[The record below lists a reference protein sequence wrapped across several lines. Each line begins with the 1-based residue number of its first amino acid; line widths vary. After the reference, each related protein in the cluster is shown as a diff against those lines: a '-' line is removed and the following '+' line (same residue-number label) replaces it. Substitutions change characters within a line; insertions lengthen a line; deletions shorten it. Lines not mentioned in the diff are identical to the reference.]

1 MSRGQ
6 FAFLLAAFAGLG
18 PVASSQSL
26 AAGCDVAQGAA
37 GGRAESARYTVVYRT
52 EPASIVVGRAF
63 AMEVQVCAKGQAA
76 VPTGLR
82 VDAQM
87 PAHRHGM
94 NYRPSVVAQGDG
106 RFRAEG
112 LLFHMPGRWEFIFDL
127 DASGAHER
135 ITRDLLLE

>member
-1 MSRGQ
+1 MLSSR
-6 FAFLLAAFAGLG
+6 FARLVAVLAPLALSPAQAADCGA
-18 PVASSQSL
+18 VQS
-26 AAGCDVAQGAA
+26 AAGT
-37 GGRAESARYTVVYRT
+37 RAESEHYTITYRT
-52 EPASIVVGRAF
+52 VPAAIVVGRAF
-63 AMEVQVCAKGQAA
+63 AIEVNVCAKGQAA

-94 NYRPSVVAQGDG
+94 NYRPTVVAAGDG

-127 DASGAHER
+127 DAPGMHER
-135 ITRDLLLE
+135 ITQDLLLE

>member
-1 MSRGQ
+1 MLSRKFGWLV
-6 FAFLLAAFAGLG
+6 AALA
-18 PVASSQSL
+18 PL
-26 AAGCDVAQGAA
+26 ALSPAQAADCGAVPGAA
-37 GGRAESARYTVVYRT
+37 GARAESERYTVVYRT
-52 EPASIVVGRAF
+52 VPAAIVVGRAF
-63 AMEVQVCAKGQAA
+63 AIEVNVCAKGQAA

-94 NYRPSVVAQGDG
+94 NYRPTVVAEGDG

-127 DASGAHER
+127 DAPGMHER
-135 ITRDLLLE
+135 ITQDLLLE